1 METIHVTF
9 IELTE
14 QVAPVHISA
23 GPASKL
29 LSPEPISSGLV
40 QHPTPAVPYVT
51 TTNEILKILFEPM
64 IVEYFETPTDDTP
77 TPPAAVAAPVLYN
90 SNDPSVS
97 T

>member
-1 METIHVTF
+1 M
-9 IELTE
+9 
-14 QVAPVHISA
+14 APVHISA

-40 QHPTPAVPYVT
+40 QHPTPAVPHVP

-77 TPPAAVAAPVLYN
+77 TPPADVAAPVLYN